1 MHRFFLHIVRSAGV
15 MAWCLFAVSA
25 VALQSVT
32 GSSYEQGRAAFAA
45 ARWDEAASLMAKAE
59 EENPGKSDALLYEG
73 RALSNAKR
81 FAEADGVLKPYVSA
95 HPESANGLYLL
106 AWVQGRE
113 NKPADSLATYTAA
126 ARLRPPTSDELTSVA
141 LDYVLAGDFPSAIKW
156 LQKAVEFDPK
166 NAEAWY
172 SLGRCFYTQSRFTEA
187 DAAFRR
193 ALALDP
199 ERLKAAENLGLTLDA
214 ENRQADAETFFKQ
227 AVAMAG
233 KGPNTD
239 EWPYLDYANFLLDR
253 ERPADAVP
261 LLKEAVAI
269 APQCAMCHEKLG
281 RALAQTGDA
290 QQGIAELEKAV
301 ALKPDEAHFHY
312 ELGLA
317 YKQAGMMDKAKVE
330 LAESAKLYGSKDAG
344 GRK

>member
-1 MHRFFLHIVRSAGV
+1 V
-15 MAWCLFAVSA
+15 
-25 VALQSVT
+25 
-32 GSSYEQGRAAFAA
+32 AFASG
-45 ARWDEAASLMAKAE
+45 RWDEAATLMGKAE
-59 EENPGKSDALLYEG
+59 TENPGKSDALFYEG
-73 RALSNAKR
+73 RSLANATR
-81 FAEADGVLKPYVSA
+81 FAEADAALRAYVNA
-95 HPESANGLYLL
+95 HPDSADGLYLL
-106 AWVQGRE
+106 AWVQQKE

-126 ARLRPPTSDELTSVA
+126 ARLRVPSSDELTSVA

-156 LQKAVEFDPK
+156 LQKALQFDPR

-172 SLGRCFYTQSRFTEA
+172 SLGRCDYTQSRFSEA
-187 DAAFRR
+187 DAAFRK

-214 ENRQADAETFFKQ
+214 ENQPADAEAFFKE
-227 AVAMAG
+227 AVAMAA
-233 KGPNTD
+233 KGANTD
-239 EWPYLDYANFLLDR
+239 EWPYLDYANFLIDR
-253 ERPADAVP
+253 ERPAEAVP
-261 LLKEAVAI
+261 LLKQAVAI
-269 APQCAMCHEKLG
+269 APKCAACHEKLG
-281 RALAQTGDA
+281 RAYAQTGDA

>member
-1 MHRFFLHIVRSAGV
+1 MNRLVILLLRCSCLLVCCAGSA
-15 MAWCLFAVSA
+15 AF
-25 VALQSVT
+25 ALQASDT
-32 GSSYEQGRAAFAA
+32 SPYEQGRTAFAA
-45 ARWDEAASLMAKAE
+45 GRWDEAAALMGKAE
-59 EENPGKSDALLYEG
+59 ALNPGQSDALFYEG
-73 RALSNAKR
+73 RALANAKR
-81 FAEADGVLKPYVSA
+81 FADADAALKPYVNA
-95 HPESANGLYLL
+95 HPDSADGLYLL
-106 AWVQGRE
+106 AWVEENE

-126 ARLRPPTSDELTSVA
+126 ARLRRPTSDDLTSVA

-172 SLGRCFYTQSRFTEA
+172 SLGRCNYTQSRFAEA

-214 ENRQADAETFFKQ
+214 ENRPADAEAFFKQ
-227 AVAMAG
+227 AVAMAA
-233 KGPNTD
+233 KGANTD
-239 EWPYLDYANFLLDR
+239 EWPYLDYANFLIDR
-253 ERPADAVP
+253 ERPAEAVP
-261 LLKEAVAI
+261 LLKEAVEI
-269 APQCAMCHEKLG
+269 APKCATCHEKLG
-281 RALAQTGDA
+281 RALAQSGDA

-330 LAESAKLYGSKDAG
+330 LAASAKLYGSKDAG